1 MACPLCTACARC
13 SAVDL
18 PCHPAPTERAP
29 APVRHLH
36 VPKTGTSFAYTL
48 VAHRCG
54 GVLPPEQLF
63 AWPRSICLYHAAARS
78 ARPLEMEFANANP
91 AHGAVGGA
99 THDEAL
105 LEGFVDHADEAVYAA
120 ARELFE
126 AHERRVRGGLATNLL
141 SRAFDGNV
149 GLKKP
154 RRVIK

>member
-1 MACPLCTACARC
+1 MALI
-13 SAVDL
+13 DL
-18 PCHPAPTERAP
+18 P
-29 APVRHLH
+29 VL
-36 VPKTGTSFAYTL
+36 
-48 VAHRCG
+48 RCG
-54 GVLPPEQLF
+54 ALG
-63 AWPRSICLYHAAARS
+63 AAVGN
-78 ARPLEMEFANANP
+78 EFANANP